1 MLDWISDETKIS
13 MGALGAAAT
22 LLDFE
27 LLEKFPKGVL
37 ASAVLMLSTAL
48 IWFVKRDLKRY
59 VRSDEQEAK
68 RWAALEKR
76 LTIVETKAG
85 VHDAHEDAQKEAP
98 EQSDE

>member
-22 LLDFE
+22 LLDLE

-48 IWFVKRDLKRY
+48 VWFVKRDLKRY
-59 VRSDEQEAK
+59 TRSEEEETK
-68 RWAALEKR
+68 RWAAVEKR
-76 LTIVETKAG
+76 LTVVETKAG
-85 VHDAHEDAQKEAP
+85 VHDAAKEGETEGEKP
-98 EQSDE
+98 